1 MFYLLGLPSQSTT
14 NWVPSAAGQNCL
26 HSGGWKQGSFPIS
39 LRIFQFVVIHTV
51 KGFGIVSKVEVDV
64 FLELSCFFVSQQRRD
79 GATGLRLSTC
89 DLSIKFQLE
98 NPNKWY
104 YELAEDG
111 IRSWHQVKPLPC
123 TSHRFLVLRCGCLW
137 VSSGGGEKDP
147 EGGIEVAKTS

>member
-1 MFYLLGLPSQSTT
+1 MILAHVPQSLEATLVMGLFYSLL
-14 NWVPSAAGQNCL
+14 
-26 HSGGWKQGSFPIS
+26 
-39 LRIFQFVVIHTV
+39 
-51 KGFGIVSKVEVDV
+51 
-64 FLELSCFFVSQQRRD
+64 SQQRRD

-89 DLSIKFQLE
+89 GLSIKFQLE

-123 TSHRFLVLRCGCLW
+123 TSRRFLVLRCGCLW